1 MVWNCLFFP
10 YFQHLCLIPW
20 WPHSSSADLY
30 EQGAPLH
37 SFSLSRPSR
46 SEMPLALVCLV
57 HSRKCAHCLEPVRL
71 FHSISHF
78 PYLLPLN
85 CWAGCLV
92 INSLLTQVALSKSL
106 SNLMQARHLSQ
117 VPDTLWSVRALR
129 VGRHIKHQ
137 KGIAGVRERTEQIED
152 NLGCICTL
160 SRS

>member
-10 YFQHLCLIPW
+10 HFQHLCLIPW

-57 HSRKCAHCLEPVRL
+57 HSRKYAHCLEPVRL

-106 SNLMQARHLSQ
+106 SNLMQASILARSQ
-117 VPDTLWSVRALR
+117 TPCEAFVLW